1 MIEKMTSLKSRLYIA
16 LFPIMPPEAV
26 VVKDLRSC
34 AVRQERREKK
44 QSCP

>member
-1 MIEKMTSLKSRLYIA
+1 MKMDKMECKKKDPVRLLLPA

-34 AVRQERREKK
+34 AVRQERRE
-44 QSCP
+44 